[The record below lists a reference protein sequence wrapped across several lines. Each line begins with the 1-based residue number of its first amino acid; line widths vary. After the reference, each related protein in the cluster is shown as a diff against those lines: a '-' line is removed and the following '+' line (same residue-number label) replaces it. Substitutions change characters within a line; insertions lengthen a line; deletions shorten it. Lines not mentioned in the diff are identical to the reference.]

1 MKESEVSI
9 QFRMKE
15 STHAKLKSIAAS
27 QLRSLNSQI
36 VFFALEG
43 IKEYER
49 EHGEIILDDGDNSNG
64 KQSNR

>member
-15 STHAKLKSIAAS
+15 STHAKLKAIAAS

-36 VFFALEG
+36 EFFALEG
-43 IKEYER
+43 IRRYENDN
-49 EHGEIILDDGDNSNG
+49 GEIKLIDDEN
-64 KQSNR
+64 QSYKSK